1 MLIALL
7 TVLLNVVN
15 TSGEYLFGRYVV
27 EQSQALHGA
36 GPEAAAAARARSSA
50 RPTAGCSA
58 R

>member
-27 EQSQALHGA
+27 EQAHALFGDGA
-36 GPEAAAAARARSSA
+36 GGAAAREQFIGETYSR
-50 RPTAGCSA
+50 CSA